1 MKTQPVNH
9 FRSRLTT
16 LLASAALAVVAWAAA
31 PTSADAQVLVYDVE
45 FEEFDRSINFAFFE
59 RGFFVV
65 EALGGNGSFVFTF
78 EEEGRDFYLTAADAG
93 ELFFAVKP
101 GMERAVMRASAVT
114 DSAQTQ
120 YLIIGKL
127 DSTVSFN
134 LRGQRVSARVAT
146 RMTGNV
152 LASDSEPDVEFTPDA
167 EIGFAG
173 FAEMSAELNDKRT
186 LEAKRTDQTV
196 AGAVQGIID
205 ELTELGFEDDA
216 QREDD
221 DDDGDGGDNPDPN
234 DPDNPDNNPDPDP
247 DTEVIIAP

>member
-1 MKTQPVNH
+1 MNLLPAH
-9 FRSRLTT
+9 PFRYRITT
-16 LLASAALAVVAWAAA
+16 LLASAALAIVTWAAA
-31 PTSADAQVLVYDVE
+31 PTSADAQVLVYDLE
-45 FEEFDRSINFAFFE
+45 FEEFDHSINFAFFE

-78 EEEGRDFYLTAADAG
+78 EDEGRDFYLTAADAG

-120 YLIIGKL
+120 YLVIGKL

-173 FAEMSAELNDKRT
+173 FAQMSAKLDEKRT

-205 ELTELGFEDDA
+205 QLTELGFEDDA
-216 QREDD
+216 LRE
-221 DDDGDGGDNPDPN
+221 DDGDGGDGSDP
-234 DPDNPDNNPDPDP
+234 DPDNPVDPGDGTITP
-247 DTEVIIAP
+247 ATTPVIEP

>member
-1 MKTQPVNH
+1 MKTQPAHH
-9 FRSRLTT
+9 FRFRITT
-16 LLASAALAVVAWAAA
+16 LLASAALAIVSWAFA

-45 FEEFDRSINFAFFE
+45 FEEFDSSINFTFFE

-65 EALGGNGSFVFTF
+65 EALGGNGSFIFTF
-78 EEEGRDFYLTAADAG
+78 EDDGKDFYLTAADAG

-173 FAEMSAELNDKRT
+173 FAQMSADLNEKRT
-186 LEAKRTDQTV
+186 LQAKRTDQTV

-221 DDDGDGGDNPDPN
+221 NGDGGDNP
-234 DPDNPDNNPDPDP
+234 DPDNPDNNPDPGLDP
-247 DTEVIIAP
+247 DPDPDVIVEP